1 MKVVYQRVSR
11 AAVTADGEFRGEIG
25 KGAVLLVGVGKED
38 TAADAALLVKK
49 CIDMRVFEDEGGR
62 MNLSLADI
70 GGDLVIVSNFTLYG
84 SCRRGR
90 RPDFFAAAAPDT
102 ANALYDCF
110 VKEATAAAPG
120 AVVTG
125 VFGADMAI
133 DIAADGPVTLLL
145 DSEELKASRRK
156 GESS

>member
-11 AAVTADGEFRGEIG
+11 AAVTADGEYRGHIG
-25 KGAVLLVGVGKED
+25 KGAVLLVGVGKDD
-38 TAADAALLVKK
+38 TEKDADLLVKK
-49 CIDMRVFEDEGGR
+49 CVEMRVFEDEDGR
-62 MNLSLADI
+62 MNRSLADI
-70 GGDLVIVSNFTLYG
+70 GGDLLIVSNFTLYG

-90 RPDFFAAAAPDT
+90 RPDFFAAAAPDI
-102 ANALYDCF
+102 ANALYEYF
-110 VKEATAAAPG
+110 VNAAEAAAPG

-145 DSEELKASRRK
+145 DSGELTASRRK
-156 GESS
+156 GDTP

>member
-25 KGAVLLVGVGKED
+25 KGAVLLVGVGKDD
-38 TAADAALLVKK
+38 TASDAALLVKK
-49 CIDMRVFEDEGGR
+49 CVEMRVFEDDNGR
-62 MNLSLADI
+62 MNRSLADI

-102 ANALYDCF
+102 ANALYEQF
-110 VKEATAAAPG
+110 VKEAVAVAPG

-133 DIAADGPVTLLL
+133 DIAADGPVTLIL
-145 DSEELKASRRK
+145 DTEELKASRRK
-156 GESS
+156 GESV

>member
-11 AAVTADGEFRGEIG
+11 AAVTADGAFRGEIG
-25 KGAVLLVGVGKED
+25 KGAVLLVGVGKDD
-38 TAADAALLVKK
+38 TEQDAALLIKK
-49 CIDMRVFEDEGGR
+49 CVEMRVFEDDNGR

-70 GGDLVIVSNFTLYG
+70 GGDLLIVSNFTLYG

-102 ANALYDCF
+102 ANALYEHF
-110 VKEATAAAPG
+110 VKEATAVAPG

-133 DIAADGPVTLLL
+133 DMAADGPVTLIL
-145 DSEELKASRRK
+145 DTEELTASRRK
-156 GESS
+156 GE